1 MYAKQTTREE
11 NGGDGMSAE
20 SNSPEERGE
29 EGFSFTTFAKTPF
42 YQEVNKDLVELSQL
56 QPGQKV
62 VDLAC
67 GTGAVTK
74 LILERLRGARE
85 SLVIG
90 VDLSSTA
97 LKQAREELQSATNN
111 MVQFIQ
117 GRAEQLSQLIRER
130 VDAVLFCNAIHMV
143 ADKTRLSGE
152 VFQTL
157 RSGGIFA
164 FNTSFYEGSHPP
176 ESEQF
181 YRRWLMRALR
191 ILRSKYGLS
200 PQKAEKVEA
209 RRHLTPEEYTQL
221 LVEMGFQVKEQRI
234 QTVQVPLEGW
244 VNISQFED
252 WIKGVMPGVPL
263 QAASDSLTAAAAQVF
278 EDMKVSSIPRNWLHV
293 VASRP

>member
-1 MYAKQTTREE
+1 ML
-11 NGGDGMSAE
+11 AE
-20 SNSPEERGE
+20 SFAPEERE
-29 EGFSFTTFAKTPF
+29 DEAFTFTAFAKTSF
-42 YQEVNKDLVELSQL
+42 YQKVNNELVELSEL

-97 LKQAREELQSATNN
+97 LQQAREELQSVTNN
-111 MVQFIQ
+111 MVQFVQ

-143 ADKTRLSGE
+143 TDKSTLSEE

-191 ILRSKYGLS
+191 NLRSNYGLS
-200 PQKAEKVEA
+200 PQRAEKVES
-209 RRHLTPEEYTQL
+209 RRHLAPEEYVQL
-221 LVEMGFQVKEQRI
+221 LEGMGFKVKEQRI

-244 VNISQFED
+244 VAISQFED

-263 QAASDSLTAAAAQVF
+263 KAASDSLTEAAAQVF
-278 EDMKVSSIPRNWLHV
+278 EDMKVNFIPRNWLHI
-293 VASRP
+293 VAARP